1 MKKIISFLMAA
12 AIVFS
17 MVCGSV
23 QPAFAAEEDRM
34 ATAQTLADNYDW
46 EKFKGQDITLNVF
59 NWGEYMSLGQEDS
72 MNVNKA
78 FEEKTGIKV
87 NYQTYDNNEAMY
99 TKIKSGGA
107 EYDIV
112 VPSDYMIGKM
122 INEDMLQKL
131 DYSLI
136 PNATLYIDQK
146 FKGLEFDPNDEYS
159 VPYTWGVVGII
170 YNKTMVNE
178 PVDSWNILWDE
189 DYAGNILMFGNSR
202 DAFGIALLKNGLSVN
217 PSSIEDIETA
227 KQDLIAQKSVVQAYV
242 NDEIFDKMGGNEA
255 ALAPYY
261 SGDAI
266 TMIGDNPDLDFAV
279 PKEGTNYFVDSVC
292 VLKDAKN
299 AEAAHMYINF
309 LCETE
314 VALANAEYIGYATPH
329 TGAYEMLD
337 DETKNNPIAYPSD
350 DLLTNTQVFNTLPE
364 DINTAMSNAWN
375 EVRSYSESGNTMLMP
390 ILLVAAVVALVVINI
405 LRNKK
410 KKKIDY

>member
-112 VPSDYMIGKM
+112 IPSDYMIGKM